1 MKTRRYNTAKH
12 VNCYNQRSYC
22 LAACPICEDGEG
34 RLLEPYLQSVGIEI
48 VNEGAV
54 DPKVFNGLLY
64 EDYQMAFGY
73 RYWEDFP
80 PAQIES
86 VKVLVEDIC
95 ARWGILLDIG
105 HVIGHSLVNM
115 KSDPGPALNLFW
127 YRYGEPA
134 REAMWP

>member
-1 MKTRRYNTAKH
+1 M
-12 VNCYNQRSYC
+12 NCYNQRSYC

-73 RYWEDFP
+73 RYCVPGRNKWW
-80 PAQIES
+80 ES
-86 VKVLVEDIC
+86 VGKGRDKWWRESKRKSRPLQRE
-95 ARWGILLDIG
+95 RLFFIL
-105 HVIGHSLVNM
+105 
-115 KSDPGPALNLFW
+115 W
-127 YRYGEPA
+127 E
-134 REAMWP
+134 